1 MKSTKN
7 HIEKAKLWADN
18 ILGNKDDSQS
28 LDAADIKDIESLKS
42 GKYENWRNEVT
53 NLFEEE
59 KVWDSVEK
67 KITVFAPRS
76 ETRRLINYWQSVAAV
91 LILAVIGSA
100 GYILFEE
107 FRQIEQEQFIMPGK
121 AMAYLQVDDNKV
133 IELNKVDTLLLFN
146 KIKANLDSGRIV
158 YSEAE
163 STKEAVEYHKI
174 NVPRN
179 GEYYVQLSDETKV
192 WVNSE
197 SSISFK
203 SRFDGKQRVVELSG
217 EAYFEVAKN
226 PDQPFIV
233 RTDNMDIR
241 VLGTHFNVKAYPDE
255 EYTYATLN
263 EGKIC
268 VNKDDLN
275 EVLAPNQQLALNNM
289 SKEFSKQEVDASIYS
304 AWVKGKFVFK
314 DEKLED
320 ILIALSRWYDIKIF
334 YENARLK
341 EDRFSISVNRYDDIN
356 ILLDHLKLTGGINF
370 EINKNALIVK

>member
-1 MKSTKN
+1 
-7 HIEKAKLWADN
+7 
-18 ILGNKDDSQS
+18 
-28 LDAADIKDIESLKS
+28 
-42 GKYENWRNEVT
+42 
-53 NLFEEE
+53 
-59 KVWDSVEK
+59 
-67 KITVFAPRS
+67 
-76 ETRRLINYWQSVAAV
+76 LINYWQSAAAV
-91 LILAVIGSA
+91 LVIAILGSA

-107 FRQIEQEQFIMPGK
+107 FRSVEQEQIFMPGK
-121 AMAYLQVDDNKV
+121 SIAYLQVDNNKV
-133 IELNKVDTLLLFN
+133 IELNQVDTLLLFN
-146 KIKANLDSGRIV
+146 KTKANLDSGRIV
-158 YSEAE
+158 YSQAE
-163 STKEAVEYHKI
+163 STKEAIEYHKI

-179 GEYYVQLSDETKV
+179 GEYFVQLSDGTKV

-197 SSISFK
+197 SSIGFK
-203 SRFDGKQRVVELSG
+203 SRFDGKQRIVELSG

-263 EGKIC
+263 EGKIR
-268 VNKDDLN
+268 VNKGELN
-275 EVLAPNQQLALNNM
+275 EILAPNQQLALNN
-289 SKEFSKQEVDASIYS
+289 STNEFSKQEVDASIYS

-341 EDRFSISVNRYDDIN
+341 EDKFSISVNRYDDIN
-356 ILLDHLKLTGGINF
+356 VLLDHLQLTGGINF
-370 EINKNALIVK
+370 EISKNALIVK